1 MKNRKADERTALRN
15 RFWPGAKAWTGE
27 KSKGWFRA
35 PRTLPLLLALLRSK
49 KVSGRQDPSSV
60 YLGLW
65 ARHFDSGVVEIT
77 NEIEM
82 AYEAGYTG
90 GRALRTWQE
99 RMALL
104 QKHGFIRCQEIANQ
118 KHRYVLMAEPSEV
131 IKGLAKSGLIE
142 PDWHA
147 TYDARRIATKE
158 ALPAKAEK
166 KTAKVVPMPGAAQ
179 KAK

>member
-1 MKNRKADERTALRN
+1 VR
-15 RFWPGAKAWTGE
+15 
-27 KSKGWFRA
+27 
-35 PRTLPLLLALLRSK
+35 
-49 KVSGRQDPSSV
+49 
-60 YLGLW
+60 
-65 ARHFDSGVVEIT
+65 
-77 NEIEM
+77 
-82 AYEAGYTG
+82 
-90 GRALRTWQE
+90 LRTWQE

-104 QKHGFIRCQEIANQ
+104 QKHGFISCQEIANQ
-118 KHRYVLMAEPSEV
+118 KHRYVLMVEPSEV